1 MTCQEYLALYSELL
15 DERLDSVKQA
25 RCREHLQGCST
36 CANYDRLM
44 RRGLRLVHEMPE
56 ITPSPD
62 FHLRLQHRLFH
73 MQDDFGQ
80 NDRFAAAGAAVALAV
95 AGLIALAAWSPL
107 LQMTDEG
114 TSPALVA
121 DAPEETGP
129 SAGEDQ
135 PLPEWWYAAGSGSGM
150 FSYASLGSYSSLG
163 NVPGM
168 MPVFPGPYSPLIISP
183 PSAGGAL
190 LVRYNE

>member
-25 RCREHLQGCST
+25 RCREHMQGCSS
-36 CANYDRLM
+36 CANYDRVM
-44 RRGLRLVHEMPE
+44 RRGLQLIHEAPE
-56 ITPSPD
+56 ILPSPD

-73 MQDDFGQ
+73 LQDDLGQ

-95 AGLIALAAWSPL
+95 AGLIALAAWSPF
-107 LQMTDEG
+107 LQMADE
-114 TSPALVA
+114 TPAAALVA
-121 DAPEETGP
+121 DAPPAELG
-129 SAGEDQ
+129 SADEQ
-135 PLPEWWYAAGSGSGM
+135 PMPEWWYATNSGSGM
-150 FSYASLGSYSSLG
+150 FSYASLGSYPSLG
-163 NVPGM
+163 NAPGM